1 MKKKLLA
8 VLLAMSMVMTFCACS
23 SDNEESAT
31 TENAENKEKT
41 SGALSTKDYNPDD
54 YVTLGEYEGLEV
66 TVDVMTF
73 TDADVE
79 EQLQAEV
86 EYYVESADLYKY
98 TVTDKTVVEEGDIVN
113 IDYVGKKEGVAF
125 DGGTASGHHL
135 EIGSGA
141 FIEGFEEGLIGKNVG
156 ETVVLNLTF
165 PEEYHSEEL
174 AGAAVTFDVT
184 INSIDTREM
193 PELTDQLVVDM
204 NIELSTVQELRD
216 TVKNYIQESCD
227 DENQTERETVVW
239 DTVYA
244 TCTVSE
250 VPQELID
257 DVYTQITDNAEM
269 YAGYYGVNV
278 EEFITNY
285 MGMTMEE
292 YEAESKA
299 SALETVKEKMTIAAI
314 AKKAGISLSD
324 EDVQAAAE
332 AEYEEYGYET
342 AQQLLDDIGIGAY
355 YDYVL
360 SQKVY
365 EYLQTCVTIKENE
378 PVSMFAE
385 DEIEIDGEDIEAEE
399 IEIEE

>member
-1 MKKKLLA
+1 MKKKLLT
-8 VLLAMSMVMTFCACS
+8 VLLAVSMVMTLCACG
-23 SDNEESAT
+23 SDKEDSAT
-31 TENAENKEKT
+31 TENADAT
-41 SGALSTKDYNPDD
+41 ASGSVSTKDFNPDD
-54 YVTLGEYEGLEV
+54 YVTIGEYEGLEV
-66 TVDVMTF
+66 TVDVVNF

-79 EQLQAEV
+79 EQVQAEV

-98 TVTDKTVVEEGDIVN
+98 TVTDKKVVEEGDITN
-113 IDYVGKKEGVAF
+113 IDYVGKKDGVAF
-125 DGGTASGHHL
+125 DGGTAQGHHL

-204 NIELSTVQELRD
+204 NVELSTVQELKD
-216 TVKNYIQESCD
+216 TIRNYIQESCD
-227 DENQTERETVVW
+227 ETNQTERETAVW
-239 DTVYA
+239 DAVYA
-244 TCTVSE
+244 TCTIDE

-257 DVYTQITDNAEM
+257 DAYALITENSEM
-269 YAGYYGVNV
+269 YAGYYGATV

-299 SALETVKEKMTIAAI
+299 SALETSKEKMAVAAI
-314 AKKAGISLSD
+314 AKRAGIELSD
-324 EDVQAAAE
+324 ADVQAAAE

-342 AQQLLDDIGIGAY
+342 AQELLDDIGLGAY

-360 SQKVY
+360 SKKVY
-365 EYLQTCVTIKENE
+365 EYLATCVTIKENE

-385 DEIEIDGEDIEAEE
+385 EELEIDGEDIEAEE